1 MPIKAVLFDLDG
13 TLLDSIDGIVTCFT
27 RVLADFVPGHSWTRD
42 QMIMKIGEPVPR
54 QMLDFSGGRQDL
66 VDPMVAAYR
75 KQMGALLESF
85 PLYPG
90 TRETLTTLQQLGF
103 RTGLV
108 TSKSRGPVEVSL
120 NRHTMHGWF
129 DVIVTADDTSRHKPL
144 PDPLL
149 LAAQKIAVTPGD
161 ILYIGDSV
169 HDIRCAHAAGS
180 LAGAAYWGPF
190 PRNTLDELSPAYSFE
205 SLPEII
211 RILSAPG
218 FASPRRP

>member
-13 TLLDSIDGIVTCFT
+13 TLLDSIDGIVACFT
-27 RVLADFVPGHSWTRD
+27 QVLAEFVPGHSWTRE

-75 KQMGALLESF
+75 RLMGALLESF

-90 TRETLTTLQQLGF
+90 TGETLAALQNLGF

-108 TSKSRGPVEVSL
+108 TSKSRGPVDVSL
-120 NRHTMHGWF
+120 NRHSMHGWF
-129 DVIVTADDTSRHKPL
+129 DVIVTADDTNRHKPL

-149 LAAQKIAVTPGD
+149 LAAGKIAVAPGE

-180 LAGAAYWGPF
+180 IAGAAYWGPF
-190 PRNTLDELSPAYSFE
+190 PRYTLDDLKPAFAFE
-205 SLPEII
+205 SLPEIPK
-211 RILSAPG
+211 RLNAQSA
-218 FASPRRP
+218 ASPRRP